1 MIPAV
6 TEPPR
11 PNGSPTAT
19 TQIPD
24 LGVIAGSPSHVGKL
38 LVAIDLE
45 EGDVGLL
52 VAADHL
58 GHVLAILLKDY
69 RHLVGVGDA
78 MVVGYNIAGRVDN
91 ESGAERHDFCRRIA
105 ELERLFE
112 KSA

>member
-24 LGVIAGSPSHVGKL
+24 LGVIAGSPSPVGKL

-52 VAADHL
+52 VAA
-58 GHVLAILLKDY
+58 
-69 RHLVGVGDA
+69 
-78 MVVGYNIAGRVDN
+78 
-91 ESGAERHDFCRRIA
+91 ECW
-105 ELERLFE
+105 LF
-112 KSA
+112 S